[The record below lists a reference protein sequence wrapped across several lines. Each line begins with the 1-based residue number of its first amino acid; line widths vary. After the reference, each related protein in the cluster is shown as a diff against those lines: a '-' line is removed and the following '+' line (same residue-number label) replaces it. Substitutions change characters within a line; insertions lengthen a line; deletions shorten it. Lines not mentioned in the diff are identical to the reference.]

1 MTCMVAIFLTIVM
14 ISVVSVKCRYCSKLS
29 WDMMIC
35 RKGDQVKGQADIILV
50 DGRREPYDLSPVI
63 LLCRQ
68 APCLSSFPGGY
79 T

>member
-29 WDMMIC
+29 L
-35 RKGDQVKGQADIILV
+35 GEQVKGQADIILV